1 MNFVIPQGFDFYKE
15 LENNI
20 HNSNEKKNTCLID
33 GTSLGESHITLECGH
48 KFNYIPL
55 LNDVYEEKYNRSKN
69 SYYYSYSYRRLSD
82 NQLRC
87 PYCRKIQEKILPYFP
102 ELYQKKL
109 RGVNYPIALSMGDNH
124 CSHVFKTGKNKGTV
138 CGKKCF
144 REKCHQHHKTEKDY
158 STVERTE
165 ESLRKFNV
173 HELKKIA
180 KHHKI
185 KGFSKLKKNELI
197 NKIIDI

>member
-20 HNSNEKKNTCLID
+20 NNSNEEKNTCLID
-33 GTSLGESHITLECGH
+33 GTALGESHITLECGH

-109 RGVNYPIALSMGDNH
+109 RGVNYPVALSMGDNH
-124 CSHVFKTGKNKGTV
+124 CSHVFKTGKNKGTA

-144 REKCHQHHKTEKDY
+144 REKCHQHHKTEIDH

-173 HELKKIA
+173 PELKKIA

-185 KGFSKLKKNELI
+185 KGFSKLKKNDLI